1 MTHFILPDI
10 CDYPEAGN
18 SLFPSNI
25 DENSYYEILDRSIKT
40 LDLNLFC
47 KTYEELVSHIKN
59 YVDFNQKEISILQE
73 QKSRVISSATTYFQ
87 KQKTLKKREELEFT
101 QLYENLEKNG
111 CSGLQLSKKSIDSI
125 NNLLEKDIRKLEAI
139 GDNDPKPHFYDR
151 FVTYNK
157 QHNSELFDVL
167 SQEFEKHKV
176 FSSISKYHGTNKKFS
191 LHHVS
196 LQIATSTDKHHYQ
209 TLKDTNITT
218 KLISLHM
225 DPKFDVMK
233 SLVYLNHVDEDTGPF
248 TTIPGS
254 NKWSYDMLERIVA
267 CGNSIGNYLDSPSH
281 RKVLRSFPKRL
292 RKNVIIGRY
301 ILDESDT
308 SKFLIKGLHEFLS
321 EECNC
326 IIFDPTNVFHRGGL
340 CKTKNRINLQ
350 IVMR

>member
-1 MTHFILPDI
+1 MRITLPDI
-10 CDYPEAGN
+10 CDYPEAGS
-18 SLFPSNI
+18 SLFPNNI
-25 DENSYYEILDRSIKT
+25 DENGYYETLDRSIET

-47 KTYEELVSHIKN
+47 RTYEELVSLIKSSVN
-59 YVDFNQKEISILQE
+59 FNQKEISILQE

-87 KQKTLKKREELEFT
+87 KQTSLKEREELEST
-101 QLYENLEKNG
+101 KLYENLEKNG
-111 CSGLQLSKKSIDSI
+111 CSGLQLSKESIDSI
-125 NNLLEKDIRKLEAI
+125 NDLLEKDIRKLEAI

-151 FVTYNK
+151 FVTYDR
-157 QHNSELFDVL
+157 QQNSKLFDIL
-167 SQEFEKHKV
+167 RQEFEKHKV
-176 FSSISKYHGTNKKFS
+176 FSSISKYHGTNKNFS

-196 LQIATSTDKHHYQ
+196 LQIATPTDKHHYQ
-209 TLKDTNITT
+209 TLKDTNTTT

-292 RKNVIIGRY
+292 RKNVIVGRY
-301 ILDESDT
+301 IPDGCDT
-308 SKFLIKGLHEFLS
+308 SEMLISKMHQFLS

-340 CKTKNRINLQ
+340 GKTKNRINLQ